1 MTDRFHGKVIIVT
14 GAASGIGEATARR
27 FVVEGAKVA
36 MIDRDEASLEKVTK
50 SLPADQVMV
59 QAADVSDSRAVD
71 EMVAAVVGGFGRL
84 DVIVN
89 NAGVHEGGDPASIT
103 DEKWRK
109 VMSTDIDGVFYGCR
123 AALPHLENTKGSI
136 VNTASV
142 SGTGGDWGMSPYN
155 AAKGA
160 VVDLTRALALDLGKK
175 GIRVNAVCPSLTR
188 TGMTEDMMDD
198 NKLLA
203 KFAERILLGRVCEPQ
218 EVAAVIAFLT
228 SDDASFMTGAN
239 VAVDGGVS
247 ASDNR
252 PRNSSQASSIVLLSE
267 RRVVKTCVEGARS
280 WVNFDASGVPQQ
292 VFGEPA
298 TEDAEG

>member
-1 MTDRFHGKVIIVT
+1 MADRFHGKVVIVT

-27 FVVEGAKVA
+27 FVAEGAKVA
-36 MIDRDEASLEKVTK
+36 LVDRDEASLEKVAK

-71 EMVAAVVGGFGRL
+71 GLVAAIIGHFGRL

-109 VMSTDIDGVFYGCR
+109 VMSTDVDGVFYGCR
-123 AALPHLENTKGSI
+123 AALPHIEKTRGSI

-160 VVDLTRALALDLGKK
+160 VVNLTRALALDLGKK

-188 TGMTEDMMDD
+188 TGMTEDMMNDK
-198 NKLLA
+198 KLLA
-203 KFAERILLGRVCEPQ
+203 KFAERIPLGRVCEPE
-218 EVAAVIAFLT
+218 EVAAVIAFLA

-247 ASDNR
+247 ASNGQ
-252 PRNSSQASSIVLLSE
+252 P
-267 RRVVKTCVEGARS
+267 
-280 WVNFDASGVPQQ
+280 PQ
-292 VFGEPA
+292 E
-298 TEDAEG
+298 

>member
-1 MTDRFHGKVIIVT
+1 MVDRFHGKVVIVT

-27 FVVEGAKVA
+27 FVAEGAKVA
-36 MIDRDEASLEKVTK
+36 LVDREEALLEKVAK
-50 SLPADQVMV
+50 SLPANQVMIET
-59 QAADVSDSRAVD
+59 ADVSDSSAVD
-71 EMVAAVVGGFGRL
+71 GMVAAVVGRFGRL

-109 VMSTDIDGVFYGCR
+109 VMSSDIDGVFYGCR
-123 AALPHLENTKGSI
+123 AALPHIEKTKGSI

-160 VVDLTRALALDLGKK
+160 VVNLTRALALDLGKK

-198 NKLLA
+198 KELLA
-203 KFAERILLGRVCEPQ
+203 KFAERIPLGRVCEAE
-218 EVAAVIAFLT
+218 EVAAVIAFLA
-228 SDDASFMTGAN
+228 SEGASFMTGAN
-239 VAVDGGVS
+239 IAVDGGVS
-247 ASDNR
+247 ASNGQ
-252 PRNSSQASSIVLLSE
+252 P
-267 RRVVKTCVEGARS
+267 
-280 WVNFDASGVPQQ
+280 PQ
-292 VFGEPA
+292 E
-298 TEDAEG
+298 